1 MTTITTDSP
10 VNAVHRSLPDNNA
23 APAPLGAHELAPG
36 QIAFALWA
44 PWKKAVGLIGDFN
57 QWRPDADPMTLDK
70 DGVWRLTKPL
80 PPGEHAYQFLIDGKT
95 AVADPYARAV
105 RDVPNQEQPHSIV
118 RVGEQPFEWHDQG
131 FTIKPFNKLV
141 IYELHVGDFS
151 PEGTFDGVINK
162 LDHIQNL
169 GVSAIELM
177 PIQEFPGNR
186 SWGYNPA
193 FFFAPEQAYGDTAS
207 FKRLVDECHRRGI
220 AVILDMVF
228 NHTAP
233 QSPLNLLYPY
243 DKNPYMSTD
252 GNPWGFPDLNHWN
265 QATKRYVKDIQDYWL
280 TECHV
285 DGFRYDHVEGINW
298 DGENGMSFISWAARQ
313 TKPGVLL
320 IAEILVNDPAA
331 VVQHTEVN
339 ASWHWQFARAL
350 RCHLTESD
358 RDGFRCGDMGKMMSL
373 ISHAGSGYADNS
385 QPINYVESHDEERLV
400 WDVLR
405 NPAMNADSAL
415 RKSQLAA
422 IALFTAQGIPMI
434 YSGQE
439 FLAAAARTV
448 DESKLPWGNMFQDHG
463 QLLYKHFA
471 TLAYLRDTCPAF
483 QFNNIAPIRVDD
495 EGRLIVFKRW
505 TDDCVAVV
513 ALNFAPG
520 ARHVTFT
527 FPESGTWHEWLFDY
541 DEMTTNEPFNA
552 EIPGSYGKVWI
563 LRKPL
568 SNA

>member
-1 MTTITTDSP
+1 MPQTLSSSKSTI
-10 VNAVHRSLPDNNA
+10 HRSLPQP
-23 APAPLGAHELAPG
+23 PALGAHELTPG
-36 QIAFALWA
+36 QVTFALWA
-44 PWKKAVGLIGDFN
+44 PWKKSVSLIGDFN
-57 QWRPDADPMTLDK
+57 DWDAAADPMKLDK
-70 DGVWRLTKPL
+70 DGIWSITRKLE
-80 PPGEHAYQFLIDGKT
+80 PGEHAFQFLIEGKI
-95 AVADPYARAV
+95 AVASPYSLQV
-105 RDVPNQEQPHSIV
+105 RDVPNQEQPHSIIH
-118 RVGEQPFEWHDQG
+118 VGEKPFEWHDQD
-131 FTIKPFNKLV
+131 FKIKPFNQLV

-151 PEGTFDGVINK
+151 PEGTFDGVVSK

-169 GVSAIELM
+169 GVNVIELM
-177 PIQEFPGNR
+177 PIQEFPGDR

-193 FFFAPEQAYGDTAS
+193 FFFAPEQAYGDTRA
-207 FKRLVDECHRRGI
+207 FRRLVDECHRRGI

-265 QATKRYVKDIQDYWL
+265 QATKRYIKDIQDYWL

-298 DGENGMSFISWAARQ
+298 DGEHGMSFISWAARQ
-313 TKPGVLL
+313 TKPDVLL
-320 IAEILVNDPAA
+320 IAEILVQDPAS

-339 ASWHWQFARAL
+339 ASWHWQFSRAL

-358 RDGFRCGDMGKMMSL
+358 RDGFRCGDMQKMMSL
-373 ISHAGSGYADNS
+373 IVHAGSGYSDNS
-385 QPINYVESHDEERLV
+385 QPINYVESHDEERLA

-405 NPAMNADSAL
+405 NPAMNEDSAL

-439 FLAAAARTV
+439 FCAASPKTI
-448 DESKLPWGNMFQDHG
+448 DESKLPWENMTQPRG
-463 QLLYKHFA
+463 QLLYKHYA
-471 TLAYLRDTCPAF
+471 TLAYLRQHCPAM
-483 QFNNIAPIRVDD
+483 QFNNIAPILVDD
-495 EGRLIVFKRW
+495 ERRIIVFKRW
-505 TDDCVAVV
+505 IDQSVAVI
-513 ALNFAPG
+513 ALNFASN
-520 ARHVTFT
+520 AQTVTFT
-527 FPESGTWHEWLFDY
+527 FPTPGLWHEWLFNY
-541 DEMTTNEPFNA
+541 DEMTSAEPFHA

-563 LRKPL
+563 LQ
-568 SNA
+568 

>member
-1 MTTITTDSP
+1 MSKTIRRKRII
-10 VNAVHRSLPDNNA
+10 HRSVAQSATPT
-23 APAPLGAHELAPG
+23 PLGTQEYTPG
-36 QIAFALWA
+36 QITFSLWA
-44 PWKKAVGLIGDFN
+44 PWKKSVSLIGDFN
-57 QWRPDADPMTLDK
+57 RWHPNADPMTVNK
-70 DGVWRLTKPL
+70 DGTWSITKPL
-80 PPGEHAYQFLIDGKT
+80 PPGQHAYQFLIDGKT
-95 AVADPYARAV
+95 AIADPYARQL
-105 RDVPNQEQPHSIV
+105 RDVPDQQQPHSIV
-118 RVGEQPFEWHDQG
+118 HVSEKAFKWHDED
-131 FTIKPFNKLV
+131 FKIKPFNQLV

-151 PEGTFDGVINK
+151 PEGTFDGVVSK

-177 PIQEFPGNR
+177 PIQEFPGDR

-228 NHTAP
+228 NHTAAE
-233 QSPLNLLYPY
+233 SPLNLLYPY

-265 QATKRYVKDIQDYWL
+265 QATKRYIKDIQDYWL
-280 TECHV
+280 TECRV

-339 ASWHWQFARAL
+339 ASWHWQFCRAF
-350 RCHLTESD
+350 RCQLTESD
-358 RDGFRCGDMGKMMSL
+358 RDGFKCGDMDKLMSL
-373 ISHAGSGYADNS
+373 ISHTGSGYSDNS
-385 QPINYVESHDEERLV
+385 QPINYIESHDEERLA

-415 RKSQLAA
+415 RKAQLAA

-439 FLAAAARTV
+439 FSAAAVKTI
-448 DESKLPWGNMFQDHG
+448 DQSKLPWDHMTQPAG
-463 QLLYKHFA
+463 QLLYKHHA
-471 TLAYLRDTCPAF
+471 TLAYLRDQCPAL
-483 QFNNIAPIRVDD
+483 QFNNIAPLLVDND
-495 EGRLIVFKRW
+495 RRLIIFKRW
-505 TDDCVAVV
+505 TDDCVAVI
-513 ALNFAPG
+513 ALNFAPE
-520 ARHVTFT
+520 AQHVTFT
-527 FPESGTWHEWLFDY
+527 FPEPGKWHEWLFDY
-541 DEMTTNEPFNA
+541 DEMATTQPFNT
-552 EIPGSYGKVWI
+552 EIPGSFGKVWI
-563 LRKPL
+563 LRKGMA
-568 SNA
+568 NT